1 MLHQPRGPRG
11 CLSGGRPDLIS
22 RRGPARRGPQ
32 PSATG
37 QSAAHCRCRT
47 RRSAA
52 RACARVARASLIR
65 CVRPRG
71 RVSASVRERRVTRAR
86 ERGARHRRPPAHD
99 ARSRIVDKAY
109 LPVWR
114 QIITR
119 NYSLPSSDSADRMT
133 PTWVSRKP
141 AVPAPHGE
149 RPRVRA
155 VCCAL
160 LPSPSARRSVDR
172 ENAARDMLT
181 SFGR

>member
-1 MLHQPRGPRG
+1 MRGGTPFTTTKWHVRRG
-11 CLSGGRPDLIS
+11 DNAAPAGGRPGKEPGS
-22 RRGPARRGPQ
+22 RTRRPAGRRSETSGGD
-32 PSATG
+32 A
-37 QSAAHCRCRT
+37 RT

-52 RACARVARASLIR
+52 RARARVARASLIR

-71 RVSASVRERRVTRAR
+71 RMGASVRERRVTRAR

-160 LPSPSARRSVDR
+160 LRARAPVDPSIRRSR
-172 ENAARDMLT
+172 KRCT
-181 SFGR
+181 